1 MRSERSSLP
10 REWYSSQSLRR
21 CSVADATV
29 LNCGTRGP
37 RRDRGEAETLRRF
50 AEVEALVLRELVEP
64 LRERAQVLL
73 EQAAA
78 RVLEQPLHDR
88 ERLQLARREP
98 EARQLVRVAG
108 LGLAVLV
115 AARVRVEDDGR
126 VEMVLERGDR
136 AMQRALRAFELRG
149 QLLERNGRPA
159 RAERIACS
167 WKMRSNLSTPAGSVY
182 QDTPWRER
190 SLGVPTGGVAKRG
203 TPSGAGGVTAGR
215 APRRAIPR

>member
-1 MRSERSSLP
+1 MRCGLTVRSERSFLP

-29 LNCGTRGP
+29 LNSSRGP

-50 AEVEALVLRELVEP
+50 TQVQALVLRELVEP

-78 RVLEQPLHDR
+78 RVLEQALHDR

-136 AMQRALRAFELRG
+136 AMQRALRAFEPRH

-159 RAERIACS
+159 RAQDRVQLEDAVE
-167 WKMRSNLSTPAGSVY
+167 LVHPGGSVY
-182 QDTPWRER
+182 QDTP
-190 SLGVPTGGVAKRG
+190 
-203 TPSGAGGVTAGR
+203 
-215 APRRAIPR
+215 